1 MGLLVILC
9 EIDTLVYG
17 MFGFF
22 GLLTSYIIYK
32 HVKKQEDINDAKKFE
47 SVLQKASLKDTI

>member
-1 MGLLVILC
+1 MC

-32 HVKKQEDINDAKKFE
+32 HVKKDHAMKKLE
-47 SVLQKASLKDTI
+47 VSLNKADKLKETI